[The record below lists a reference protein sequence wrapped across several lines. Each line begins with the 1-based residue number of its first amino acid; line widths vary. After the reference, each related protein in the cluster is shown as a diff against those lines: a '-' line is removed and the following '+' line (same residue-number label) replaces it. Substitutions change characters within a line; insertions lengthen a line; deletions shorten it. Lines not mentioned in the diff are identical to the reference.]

1 MPSRKASIGSAEA
14 FFRVATGWRGRQQSG
29 YGRCRQSGMEWARS
43 RRKRANR
50 STRRS
55 RPWSSRVTAKVSPLG
70 RIQMSSRSFDT
81 SIPANTSTSRPCTCG
96 LAMRPRRLFGMLG
109 WTDGAPCSRTGSCTP
124 GAKRQRDRWEIQGAR
139 RATWRSRSRRGA
151 QSKAGEAVRYRA
163 GLTGRPAVGDRKGCH
178 DLRDMRGFCRR
189 RPRGEGCGGSAGRAL
204 CRPLGGRRYA
214 KPRGDPSG
222 AKSPR
227 HRPQRDDQTARR
239 RLPVR

>member
-29 YGRCRQSGMEWARS
+29 YGRCRQSGMGWARS
-43 RRKRANR
+43 RRKPANR

-139 RATWRSRSRRGA
+139 RATWRSRATAAILHLLDRHALALLVLAMTWERVRPPLTTPPALVRRSSGPDPP
-151 QSKAGEAVRYRA
+151 
-163 GLTGRPAVGDRKGCH
+163 PA
-178 DLRDMRGFCRR
+178 
-189 RPRGEGCGGSAGRAL
+189 
-204 CRPLGGRRYA
+204 
-214 KPRGDPSG
+214 
-222 AKSPR
+222 
-227 HRPQRDDQTARR
+227 
-239 RLPVR
+239 